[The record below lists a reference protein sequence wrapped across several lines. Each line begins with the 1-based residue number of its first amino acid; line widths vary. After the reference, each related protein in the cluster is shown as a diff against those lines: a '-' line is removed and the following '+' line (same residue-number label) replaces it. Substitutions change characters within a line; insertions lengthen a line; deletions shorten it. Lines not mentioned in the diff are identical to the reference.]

1 MRHAIDMSI
10 GEVLVLIDELQELAW
25 ASDYDEERNVL
36 EFSQRTA
43 EGLDPAEFMAT
54 ALQLLTDAGLAP
66 KGRERRIYE
75 LTREDE
81 PIPGERYTSLDAAVT
96 AAHKQK
102 GDISINLTTEFE
114 PVLDGHDHRC
124 ERTH

>member
-1 MRHAIDMSI
+1 MRHAIDMSM

-43 EGLDPAEFMAT
+43 DELDPAEFMAT

-66 KGRERRIYE
+66 TGRERRVYE
-75 LTREDE
+75 LTKEDD
-81 PIPGERYTSLDAAVT
+81 PIPGERYTSLQAAEE
-96 AAHKQK
+96 AANRQN
-102 GDISINLTTEFE
+102 GDISINLTGDFE
-114 PVLDGHDHRC
+114 PVPDGHDHRC